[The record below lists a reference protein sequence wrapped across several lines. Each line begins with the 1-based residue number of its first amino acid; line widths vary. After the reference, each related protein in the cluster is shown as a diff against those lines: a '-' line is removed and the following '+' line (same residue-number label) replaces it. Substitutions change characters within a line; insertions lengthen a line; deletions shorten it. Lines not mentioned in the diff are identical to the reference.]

1 MKSKTFLIQ
10 IFLLLFT
17 FQSIWSVAEAAC
29 LHEMPNV
36 TSFLNDP
43 SLAQPNAQSND
54 NKKNWVDDQ
63 KIYDYCQKICFNDR
77 CSHLSNHIAL
87 ELDTQSYYNDKPNF
101 QVDIRHSTALGKFLP
116 IALSPSFSSTSRI
129 IPARGGVA

>member
-1 MKSKTFLIQ
+1 MKKKTFLIQ

-17 FQSIWSVAEAAC
+17 FQSIWNVAEAAC

-43 SLAQPNAQSND
+43 SLAQPIAQSND
-54 NKKNWVDDQ
+54 NKQSLVDDQ

-101 QVDIRHSTALGKFLP
+101 QVDIRHARPWANFYQSPYLP
-116 IALSPSFSSTSRI
+116 RLAPPPELSPL
-129 IPARGGVA
+129 AVG

>member
-1 MKSKTFLIQ
+1 MKRKTFLIQ

-17 FQSIWSVAEAAC
+17 FQSIWNVAEAAC

-36 TSFLNDP
+36 TSFLNES
-43 SLAQPNAQSND
+43 SLAQPIAQSND
-54 NKKNWVDDQ
+54 NKQSLVDDQ

-87 ELDTQSYYNDKPNF
+87 ELDTQSYYNDKLNF
-101 QVDIRHSTALGKFLP
+101 QVDIRHARPWANFYQSPYLP
-116 IALSPSFSSTSRI
+116 RLAPPPELSPL
-129 IPARGGVA
+129 AVG

>member
-1 MKSKTFLIQ
+1 MKRKTFLIQ

-17 FQSIWSVAEAAC
+17 FQSIWNVAEAAC

-43 SLAQPNAQSND
+43 SLVQLNEQRNS
-54 NKKNWVDDQ
+54 NKKSLLDDQ

-87 ELDTQSYYNDKPNF
+87 ELDTQPYDNDKPNF
-101 QVDIRHSTALGKFLP
+101 QVDILHARPWENFYQSPYLP
-116 IALSPSFSSTSRI
+116 LLAPPPELSPLLV
-129 IPARGGVA
+129 G

>member
-1 MKSKTFLIQ
+1 MKKKTFLIQ
-10 IFLLLFT
+10 VFLLLFT

-36 TSFLNDP
+36 PSFLNEP
-43 SLAQPNAQSND
+43 SFAQPNAQSND
-54 NKKNWVDDQ
+54 NKKSLVDDQ

-87 ELDTQSYYNDKPNF
+87 ELDTQSYYNDEPNF
-101 QVDIRHSTALGKFLP
+101 QVDILHARPWVNFYQSPYLP
-116 IALSPSFSSTSRI
+116 RLAPPPEVSPL
-129 IPARGGVA
+129 AVG

>member
-1 MKSKTFLIQ
+1 MKRKTFLIQ

-17 FQSIWSVAEAAC
+17 FQSIWNVAEAAC

-36 TSFLNDP
+36 PLFLNEP
-43 SLAQPNAQSND
+43 SFTQPNAQNND
-54 NKKNWVDDQ
+54 NKQSLLDDQ

-101 QVDIRHSTALGKFLP
+101 QVDIRHARPCANFYQSPYLP
-116 IALSPSFSSTSRI
+116 RLAPPPELSPL
-129 IPARGGVA
+129 AVG

>member
-1 MKSKTFLIQ
+1 M
-10 IFLLLFT
+10 FLLLFT
-17 FQSIWSVAEAAC
+17 FQSIWNVAEAAC

-43 SLAQPNAQSND
+43 SLVQPNIQRND
-54 NKKNWVDDQ
+54 NKNSLVDDQ

-87 ELDTQSYYNDKPNF
+87 ELDTPPYYNDKPNF
-101 QVDIRHSTALGKFLP
+101 QVDILQSHPWVNFYQSPYLHL
-116 IALSPSFSSTSRI
+116 LSPPPELSPLTV
-129 IPARGGVA
+129 G